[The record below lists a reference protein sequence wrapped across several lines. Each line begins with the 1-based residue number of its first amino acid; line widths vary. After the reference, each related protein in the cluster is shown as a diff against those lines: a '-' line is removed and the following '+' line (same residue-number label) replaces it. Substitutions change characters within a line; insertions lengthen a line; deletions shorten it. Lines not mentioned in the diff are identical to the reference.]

1 MTPNATISKNLQII
15 AAADL
20 VFAAYLATKYLA
32 GNPYTNE
39 YLLKNHYAE
48 CVNCG
53 KKRTNRLTELTLCH
67 DCSILASALE
77 YCITTE
83 ESRNELGQRVI
94 TFVARFGDIPKKFR
108 PTIYN
113 LAFQVEKVAIY
124 FQEKLAK
131 ELGTNVIRSNSIH
144 WQTFEVTSI
153 LVF

>member
-15 AAADL
+15 ASADL
-20 VFAAYLATKYLA
+20 VIAAYFATKYLA
-32 GNPYTNE
+32 GNPYAKE

-77 YCITTE
+77 YSITTE

-94 TFVARFGDIPKKFR
+94 TFVANMRDISKEFR

-131 ELGTNVIRSNSIH
+131 ELNTNVIRSSGIH

>member
-15 AAADL
+15 ASADL
-20 VFAAYLATKYLA
+20 VFAAKVNRKYLA
-32 GNPYTNE
+32 GNPYTAE
-39 YLLKNHYAE
+39 YLLMNHYAE

-53 KKRTNRLTELTLCH
+53 KKRTNKRTDLSLCY
-67 DCSILASALE
+67 DCSILGTALE
-77 YCITTE
+77 NGIITE

-94 TFVARFGDIPKKFR
+94 TFVARMGNTPKF
-108 PTIYN
+108 TIYQ
-113 LAFQVEKVAIY
+113 LANNVEHVAIY

-131 ELGTNVIRSNSIH
+131 ELNTNVIRSNGIH